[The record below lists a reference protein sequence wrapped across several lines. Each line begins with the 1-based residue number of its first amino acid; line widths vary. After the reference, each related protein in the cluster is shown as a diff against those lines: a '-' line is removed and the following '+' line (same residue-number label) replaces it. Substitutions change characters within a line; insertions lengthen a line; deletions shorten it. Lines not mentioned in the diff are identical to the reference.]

1 MWDVI
6 EKKRFKTKKN
16 KTKQS
21 TINKIRI
28 ILKAKIDSKY
38 GIKV

>member
-1 MWDVI
+1 MWDAI
-6 EKKRFKTKKN
+6 EKKNIQNKKN

-28 ILKAKIDSKY
+28 ILEAKIDSKY

>member
-1 MWDVI
+1 MKL
-6 EKKRFKTKKN
+6 KKKDSKQN

-21 TINKIRI
+21 TINKIMI
-28 ILKAKIDSKY
+28 ILEAKIDSKY

>member
-1 MWDVI
+1 MWDAI
-6 EKKRFKTKKN
+6 EKKKF

-21 TINKIRI
+21 TINRIMI
-28 ILKAKIDSKY
+28 ILEAKIYSKY